1 MVNLFKYLTYNLLG
15 EKMKK
20 IYLLLLF
27 FLIPLNVSADELNL
41 AENAKSAI
49 MIEATTGE
57 ILYKKNEKERL
68 APASM
73 TKIMSLILIM
83 ENIESGKLKWNDI
96 VVTSNYASSMGG
108 SQVFLKPNEIMSVED
123 LIKAI
128 CVASANDATVA
139 MAEKI
144 AGTEKA
150 FVKLMNDKAKELG
163 AVNTNFVNS
172 TGLPAK
178 DHYSTAYDMSI
189 MAKELIRHEK
199 ILSFTKI
206 YEDYLRKN
214 TSNSFWLVNTNKL
227 VRFYDYIDGLKTGF
241 TDDAGYCLTATGK
254 KGNMRLITV
263 VMKED
268 NTDNRTKDT
277 IAMMDYGFNMYSVK
291 NIISKDNKIGNI
303 YINLGKEEYA
313 DISSLEDIN
322 IVNSNQDNEAKF
334 TYEIE
339 TDNVTAPLSKGSV
352 VGKITV
358 YKDGKYF
365 NSSDLIITKN
375 IKKANIVKVFFRNI
389 KDVLVG
395 SM

>member
-1 MVNLFKYLTYNLLG
+1 MTYNLLG

-123 LIKAI
+123 LVKAI

>member
-291 NIISKDNKIGNI
+291 NIISKGNKIGNI

-322 IVNSNQDNEAKF
+322 IVNSNQGNEAKF

-365 NSSDLIITKN
+365 NSSNLIITKN

>member
-339 TDNVTAPLSKGSV
+339 TDNVTAPLSKRSV

-365 NSSDLIITKN
+365 NSSNLIITKN

>member
-1 MVNLFKYLTYNLLG
+1 
-15 EKMKK
+15 MKK

-123 LIKAI
+123 LVKAI

-241 TDDAGYCLTATGK
+241 TDDAGYCLTVTGK

>member
-1 MVNLFKYLTYNLLG
+1 
-15 EKMKK
+15 MKK

-123 LIKAI
+123 LVKAI

-172 TGLPAK
+172 TGLPVK

>member
-1 MVNLFKYLTYNLLG
+1 
-15 EKMKK
+15 MKK

-83 ENIESGKLKWNDI
+83 ENVENGKLKWNDI

-123 LIKAI
+123 LVKAI

>member
-1 MVNLFKYLTYNLLG
+1 
-15 EKMKK
+15 MKK

-83 ENIESGKLKWNDI
+83 ENVENGKLKWNDI

-108 SQVFLKPNEIMSVED
+108 SQIFLKPNEIMSVED
-123 LIKAI
+123 LVKAI

-178 DHYSTAYDMSI
+178 DHYSTAYVMSI

>member
-1 MVNLFKYLTYNLLG
+1 MTYNLLG
-15 EKMKK
+15 KKKKK

-83 ENIESGKLKWNDI
+83 ANIENGKLKWNDI

-123 LIKAI
+123 LVKAI

-189 MAKELIRHEK
+189 MAKELIRREK

-291 NIISKDNKIGNI
+291 NIISKGNKIGNI

-365 NSSDLIITKN
+365 NSSNLIITKN

>member
-1 MVNLFKYLTYNLLG
+1 MTYNLLG

-123 LIKAI
+123 LVKAI

-144 AGTEKA
+144 AGTEKS

>member
-139 MAEKI
+139 IAEKI

-291 NIISKDNKIGNI
+291 NIISKGNKIGNI

>member
-1 MVNLFKYLTYNLLG
+1 
-15 EKMKK
+15 MKK

-96 VVTSNYASSMGG
+96 VVTSNYACSMGG

-123 LIKAI
+123 LVKAI

-189 MAKELIRHEK
+189 MAKELIGHEK

-291 NIISKDNKIGNI
+291 NIISKGNKIGNI

-365 NSSDLIITKN
+365 NSSNLIITKN

>member
-123 LIKAI
+123 LVKAI

-163 AVNTNFVNS
+163 TVNTNFVNS

-291 NIISKDNKIGNI
+291 NIISKGNKIGNI

>member
-1 MVNLFKYLTYNLLG
+1 
-15 EKMKK
+15 MKK

-291 NIISKDNKIGNI
+291 NIISKGNKIGNI

-365 NSSDLIITKN
+365 NSSNLIITKN

>member
-1 MVNLFKYLTYNLLG
+1 
-15 EKMKK
+15 
-20 IYLLLLF
+20 
-27 FLIPLNVSADELNL
+27 
-41 AENAKSAI
+41 
-49 MIEATTGE
+49 
-57 ILYKKNEKERL
+57 
-68 APASM
+68 
-73 TKIMSLILIM
+73 MSLILIM

-123 LIKAI
+123 LVKAI
-128 CVASANDATVA
+128 CVTSANDATVA

>member
-123 LIKAI
+123 LVKAI

-322 IVNSNQDNEAKF
+322 IVNSNQGNEAKF

>member
-96 VVTSNYASSMGG
+96 VVTSNYASGMGG

-322 IVNSNQDNEAKF
+322 IVNSNQGNEAKF

>member
-1 MVNLFKYLTYNLLG
+1 
-15 EKMKK
+15 MKK

-123 LIKAI
+123 LVKAI

-291 NIISKDNKIGNI
+291 NIISKGNKIGNI

-365 NSSDLIITKN
+365 NSSNLIITKN

>member
-1 MVNLFKYLTYNLLG
+1 
-15 EKMKK
+15 MKK

-57 ILYKKNEKERL
+57 MLYKKNEKERL

-123 LIKAI
+123 LVKAI

-150 FVKLMNDKAKELG
+150 FVKLMNDKSKELG

-291 NIISKDNKIGNI
+291 NIISKGNKIGNI

>member
-1 MVNLFKYLTYNLLG
+1 
-15 EKMKK
+15 MKK

-83 ENIESGKLKWNDI
+83 ENVENGKLKWNDI

-123 LIKAI
+123 LVKAI

-358 YKDGKYF
+358 YKDEKYF

>member
-1 MVNLFKYLTYNLLG
+1 
-15 EKMKK
+15 MKK

-57 ILYKKNEKERL
+57 ILYKKNEKERF

-123 LIKAI
+123 LVKAI

-144 AGTEKA
+144 AGTEKT

>member
-83 ENIESGKLKWNDI
+83 ENIESDKLKWNDI

>member
-365 NSSDLIITKN
+365 NSSNLIITKN

>member
-1 MVNLFKYLTYNLLG
+1 
-15 EKMKK
+15 MKK

-27 FLIPLNVSADELNL
+27 FLIPLNVSADEINL

-365 NSSDLIITKN
+365 NSSNLIITKN

>member
-1 MVNLFKYLTYNLLG
+1 
-15 EKMKK
+15 MKK

-49 MIEATTGE
+49 MIEATMGE

-123 LIKAI
+123 LVKAI

-365 NSSDLIITKN
+365 NSSNLIITKN

>member
-1 MVNLFKYLTYNLLG
+1 M
-15 EKMKK
+15 
-20 IYLLLLF
+20 
-27 FLIPLNVSADELNL
+27 
-41 AENAKSAI
+41 
-49 MIEATTGE
+49 
-57 ILYKKNEKERL
+57 LY
-68 APASM
+68 SY
-73 TKIMSLILIM
+73 TI
-83 ENIESGKLKWNDI
+83 
-96 VVTSNYASSMGG
+96 
-108 SQVFLKPNEIMSVED
+108 
-123 LIKAI
+123 
-128 CVASANDATVA
+128 
-139 MAEKI
+139 
-144 AGTEKA
+144 
-150 FVKLMNDKAKELG
+150 
-163 AVNTNFVNS
+163 
-172 TGLPAK
+172 
-178 DHYSTAYDMSI
+178 
-189 MAKELIRHEK
+189 
-199 ILSFTKI
+199 
-206 YEDYLRKN
+206 
-214 TSNSFWLVNTNKL
+214 KL

-291 NIISKDNKIGNI
+291 NIISKGNKIGNI

-375 IKKANIVKVFFRNI
+375 IKKANIVKVFFRII

>member
-1 MVNLFKYLTYNLLG
+1 
-15 EKMKK
+15 MKK

-83 ENIESGKLKWNDI
+83 ENVENGKLKWNDI

>member
-1 MVNLFKYLTYNLLG
+1 
-15 EKMKK
+15 MKK
-20 IYLLLLF
+20 FYLLLLF

-123 LIKAI
+123 LVKAI

>member
-1 MVNLFKYLTYNLLG
+1 
-15 EKMKK
+15 MKK

-108 SQVFLKPNEIMSVED
+108 SQIFLKPNEIMSVED
-123 LIKAI
+123 LVKAI

>member
-123 LIKAI
+123 LVKAI

-291 NIISKDNKIGNI
+291 NIISKGNKIGNI

-339 TDNVTAPLSKGSV
+339 TDNVTAPLCKGSV

-365 NSSDLIITKN
+365 NSSNLIITKN

>member
-123 LIKAI
+123 LVKAI

-365 NSSDLIITKN
+365 NSSNLIITKN

>member
-83 ENIESGKLKWNDI
+83 ENIENGKLKWNDI

-123 LIKAI
+123 LVKAI

>member
-1 MVNLFKYLTYNLLG
+1 
-15 EKMKK
+15 MKK

-73 TKIMSLILIM
+73 TKIMSLIIIM
-83 ENIESGKLKWNDI
+83 ENVENGKLKWNDI

-123 LIKAI
+123 LVKAI

>member
-291 NIISKDNKIGNI
+291 NIISKGNKIGNI

-365 NSSDLIITKN
+365 NSSNLIITKN

>member
-1 MVNLFKYLTYNLLG
+1 
-15 EKMKK
+15 MKK

-123 LIKAI
+123 LVKAI

-322 IVNSNQDNEAKF
+322 IVNSNQDNEVKF

-365 NSSDLIITKN
+365 NSSNLIITKN

>member
-1 MVNLFKYLTYNLLG
+1 MTYNLLG

-83 ENIESGKLKWNDI
+83 ENVENGKLKWNDI

-123 LIKAI
+123 LVKAI

>member
-1 MVNLFKYLTYNLLG
+1 
-15 EKMKK
+15 MKK

-123 LIKAI
+123 LVKAI